1 MPLSAP
7 FMPHNSIATASS
19 KVQLTLMSLFHAHAG
34 EVKPLVG
41 TSRVQVRDGQFVVEA
56 ASVPFHNRAMDGYAP
71 RSGCMLTLFG
81 IRDAL
86 TELQHWR
93 TVARSSKAH
102 FGYLQLQVDVGEV
115 VPGAVT
121 RRLLQEHGQGLRFV
135 NVRRSAAEF
144 QKELLQ
150 QFATWLQEEGGD
162 PRQHMSHVRHMA
174 LRPDFF
180 ARAFLQDPDLQ
191 HVDVMVLPLAD
202 KPDAA
207 QVRQVAL
214 LRAGAQWT
222 QLPQGSDQVQ
232 MQMPAWMGQG
242 VVSGAAANHS

>member
-1 MPLSAP
+1 M
-7 FMPHNSIATASS
+7 FEDSIVTASS
-19 KVQLTLMSLFHAHAG
+19 KVQLTLMSLFHAHGASA
-34 EVKPLVG
+34 KPLVG
-41 TSRVQVRDGQFVVEA
+41 AGSVQMQGQQFQVEA
-56 ASVPFHNRAMDGYAP
+56 ASVPFHNRAMDAFAP
-71 RSGCMLTLFG
+71 SHGCMLALFG

-93 TVARSSKAH
+93 TVARSSKAY

-115 VPGAVT
+115 APAAVT
-121 RRLLQEHGQGLRFV
+121 RRLLQEQGAGLRFV

-150 QFATWLQEEGGD
+150 QFAQWLREEGGNPD
-162 PRQHMSHVRHMA
+162 QDMAHVRQMA
-174 LRPDFF
+174 RRPDFF
-180 ARAFLQDPDLQ
+180 ARVLLEDPDLR

-214 LRAGAQWT
+214 LRAGARWT
-222 QLPQGSDQVQ
+222 LLPQGSDQVQ
-232 MQMPAWMGQG
+232 MQLPAWMGSG
-242 VVSGAAANHS
+242 VMASSM

>member
-1 MPLSAP
+1 MPENL
-7 FMPHNSIATASS
+7 IATATS
-19 KVQLTLMSLFHAHAG
+19 KVQLTLMSLFHVHAAQA
-34 EVKPLVG
+34 KPLVG
-41 TSRVQVRDGQFVVEA
+41 AASVEVHGAQFQVEV
-56 ASVPFHNRAMDGYAP
+56 ASVPFHNRAMDRLAP
-71 RSGCMLTLFG
+71 QGGCIFALFG

-115 VPGAVT
+115 ASAAVT
-121 RRLLQEHGQGLRFV
+121 RRLLQDQGAALRFV

-144 QKELLQ
+144 QKELLL
-150 QFATWLQEEGGD
+150 QFAQWLQEEGGNAAQD
-162 PRQHMSHVRHMA
+162 MAHVRQMA
-174 LRPDFF
+174 SRPDFF
-180 ARAFLQDPDLQ
+180 ARALLEDPDLR

-202 KPDAA
+202 KADAA

-214 LRAGAQWT
+214 LRAGAQWV

-232 MQMPAWMGQG
+232 MRLPTWMGAG
-242 VVSGAAANHS
+242 S